1 MTDLTPKLKA
11 AGWKPI
17 SEIRQ
22 ITFNNGDKVEL
33 VLVDKQG
40 RKSKPTI
47 ETPTD
52 IISYEVVADYRD
64 PDMFR
69 RLIPV
74 TPDTIVLSREDAN
87 NLIDLIQAMQS
98 EPANLPL
105 TDCAKVLIAKLQQ
118 LGGSDV

>member
-1 MTDLTPKLKA
+1 MTDLTEELKA

-22 ITFNNGDKVEL
+22 TTFNNGDKVEL

-40 RKSKPTI
+40 RKSRPSI
-47 ETPTD
+47 ETPAD
-52 IISYEVVADYRD
+52 ILSYEVVADYRD

-74 TPDTIVLSREDAN
+74 TPDTIVLSREDIADI
-87 NLIDLIQAMQS
+87 LDLIEVLHS
-98 EPANLPL
+98 EPQNMPL
-105 TDCAKVLIAKLQQ
+105 AACDKVLIAKLQQ